1 MAAAMIEIMGLSEC
15 QPLFQEFCKAKGLS
29 DGDFYR
35 AIDYLLW
42 ADSLTLAK
50 QLEIIRKYIPDFKMK
65 YCNL

>member
-1 MAAAMIEIMGLSEC
+1 MAAAMIEIMGLSDC
-15 QPLFQEFCKAKGLS
+15 QPLFQEFCKVHCLK

-42 ADSLTLAK
+42 VDSLTLSK

-65 YCNL
+65 NCNL

>member
-1 MAAAMIEIMGLSEC
+1 MAAAMIEITGLIKC
-15 QPLFQEFCKAKGLS
+15 QPLFQEFCKVKGLR

-42 ADSLTLAK
+42 VDGLALAK

-65 YCNL
+65 NCNL

>member
-1 MAAAMIEIMGLSEC
+1 MAAAMTEITGLSKC
-15 QPLFQEFCKAKGLS
+15 QPLFQEFCKVKGLR

-42 ADSLTLAK
+42 VDGLTLAK

-65 YCNL
+65 NCNL

>member
-15 QPLFQEFCKAKGLS
+15 QPLFQEFCKVKGLR

-42 ADSLTLAK
+42 VDGLTLAK

-65 YCNL
+65 NCNL